1 MKKNG
6 AAMLMVFCLAA
17 APMVQAQ
24 EVTFTGEKCP
34 LNIVGTPE
42 EGEVRNEVLLDQVDL
57 LGVVTGNEIVVRY
70 TEEGKDV
77 YALVSLEDVM
87 TKIPTLNLSDLPA
100 VIDWADLG
108 TGASGDVVKTI
119 QEALAAKGFLEEGG
133 ADGQYGSGTAAAV
146 SAFQEQNGLSATGTV
161 DLYTYFALMEK
172 EAEPMTVAYPPVFNA
187 EDKFAS
193 IYDHVEDPNILEAFK
208 DPAWAFNYDLFE
220 GRGEITH
227 GTGVHLGTWSDEST
241 QIDRLQMDVDLI
253 IYVYADEEGVIN
265 LVPAFKVS
273 SIGSYRPYVE
283 GIAVKGENEVTNL
296 SVLACDGQIEGTQ
309 LSEVAIVPLTGDEDL
324 EEGTRAL
331 LRIKGASRDYE
342 LEFDVSADVA
352 AVVDAY

>member
-1 MKKNG
+1 MKQNG
-6 AAMLMVFCLAA
+6 AALLMVFCLAA
-17 APMVQAQ
+17 APVVQAQ

-34 LNIVGTPE
+34 LNIVETPE
-42 EGEVRNEVLLDQVDL
+42 AGEVRDEILLDQVDL

-108 TGASGDVVKTI
+108 TGTSGDVVKTI

-133 ADGQYGSGTAAAV
+133 ADGQFGSGTAAAV
-146 SAFQEQNGLSATGTV
+146 SAFQEQNSLPATGTV

-193 IYDHVEDPNILEAFK
+193 IYDHVEEPGILETFK
-208 DPAWAFNYDLFE
+208 DPAWTFTYDPFE
-220 GRGEITH
+220 GRGEITRR
-227 GTGVHLGTWSDEST
+227 GGVHLGTWSDEST
-241 QIDRLQMDVDLI
+241 QIDKLQMDADLI
-253 IYVYADEEGVIN
+253 VYVYTDEEGVIN

-273 SIGSYRPYVE
+273 SAGSYRPYVE
-283 GIAVKGENEVTNL
+283 GIAVKGEDEVTNL
-296 SVLACDGQIEGTQ
+296 AVLACDGMIEGTQ
-309 LSEVAIVPLTGDEDL
+309 LSETAVVPLSGDEDL
-324 EEGTRAL
+324 AEGTSAL
-331 LRIKGASRDYE
+331 LRIKGAGRDYE
-342 LEFDVSADVA
+342 IEFQVTADVA
-352 AVVDAY
+352 AVLDAY